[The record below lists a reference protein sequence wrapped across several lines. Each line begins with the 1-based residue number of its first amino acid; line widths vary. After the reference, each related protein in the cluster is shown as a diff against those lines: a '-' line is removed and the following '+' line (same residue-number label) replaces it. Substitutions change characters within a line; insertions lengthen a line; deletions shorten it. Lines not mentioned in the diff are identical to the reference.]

1 MIAATAFVLGFFLI
15 GLSVLLVAMR
25 GGPRGAREAL
35 HTQTARGR
43 TAIAGVIAG
52 IALIFGVGIPALVL
66 AANGDSNKDGPGG
79 VKLTADQTAGRKVF
93 AQNCSTCHTLRG
105 ANASGKVGPNLDELR
120 PPKGL
125 VLNAIEEG
133 RARGQGQMPA
143 ELVTGRDARDVA
155 AFVAAVAGR

>member
-15 GLSVLLVAMR
+15 GLSVVRIALR
-25 GGPRGAREAL
+25 GGPRGARDAL
-35 HTQTARGR
+35 QTQTARGR
-43 TAIAGVIAG
+43 TVVAGVIAG

-66 AANGDSNKDGPGG
+66 ADNGDKNTQGPGG
-79 VKLTADQTAGRKVF
+79 VKLTAAQTAGRRVF

-105 ANASGKVGPNLDELR
+105 ASASGRVGPNLDELR

-125 VLNAIEEG
+125 VINAVEQG

-143 ELVTGRDARDVA
+143 QLVTGKDAQDVA
-155 AFVAAVAGR
+155 AFVAAVAGH

>member
-25 GGPRGAREAL
+25 GGPRGAREAM
-35 HTQTARGR
+35 HTQTPRGR
-43 TAIAGVIAG
+43 TATAGIIAGV
-52 IALIFGVGIPALVL
+52 ALIFGVGIPALVL
-66 AANGDSNKDGPGG
+66 AANGDRDERGPGG
-79 VKLTADQTAGRKVF
+79 VHLNAAQTAGRKVF

-125 VLNAIEEG
+125 VVNAIEQG

-143 ELVTGRDARDVA
+143 QLVTGKDAQDVA
-155 AFVAAVAGR
+155 AFVVAVAGR